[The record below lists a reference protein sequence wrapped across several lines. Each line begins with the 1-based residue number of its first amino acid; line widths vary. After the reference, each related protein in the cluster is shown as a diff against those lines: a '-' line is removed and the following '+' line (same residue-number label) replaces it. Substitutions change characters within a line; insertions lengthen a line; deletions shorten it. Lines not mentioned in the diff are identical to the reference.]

1 MCRTSVALTETLG
14 PPLNE
19 FCASRLARI
28 FSNPPAGGRSGGR
41 RLQEVRADD
50 SGNLVTDGGSDRRRA
65 PRVIGGPRRC
75 SRPASDVGLT
85 YLVTG
90 GAGFIGSHLVDR
102 LVARGDRVV
111 VLDDLSG
118 GSAANLAGALG
129 CGRSELVEGS
139 VLDRGLLERC
149 MSQADVCVHL
159 AASLG
164 VKRIVD
170 RPLSTLLGNVR
181 GADFVIETAHAYH
194 VPLLFG
200 SSSEVY
206 GKQTGEDLRED
217 ADCTIGA
224 PSRSRWSYAIA
235 KQFGESLVNAYVQ
248 DAGADMSVVRF
259 FNVVGARQNATYG
272 MVLMRFVD
280 QALAGEPLTVY
291 GDGSQ
296 SRCFTSVHDV
306 ACALDGLLRASKPAG
321 AVYNVGASTSIRV
334 LDLARRVIARTA
346 SPSRISYVPY
356 AQAYGPGY
364 EELGQRIPDTSALR
378 ALIGWTAV
386 RSLDEVIDE
395 VVATRHDAASPAAV
409 TMLGTAAVA
418 RPTPARGTA

>member
-1 MCRTSVALTETLG
+1 MK
-14 PPLNE
+14 
-19 FCASRLARI
+19 I
-28 FSNPPAGGRSGGR
+28 
-41 RLQEVRADD
+41 
-50 SGNLVTDGGSDRRRA
+50 
-65 PRVIGGPRRC
+65 
-75 SRPASDVGLT
+75 
-85 YLVTG
+85 LVTG
-90 GAGFIGSHLVDR
+90 GAGFIGSHLADR

-111 VLDDLSG
+111 ALDDLSG
-118 GSAANLAGALG
+118 GSTANLAGALRG
-129 CGRSELVEGS
+129 GRAELVEGS

-149 MSQADVCVHL
+149 MSEADVCVHL
-159 AASLG
+159 AAALG

-181 GADFVIETAHAYH
+181 GADLVIETAHGYR
-194 VPLLFG
+194 VPLLFA

-206 GKQTGEDLRED
+206 GKQAGEDLRED

-248 DAGADMSVVRF
+248 DTGAEMSIVRF
-259 FNVVGARQNATYG
+259 FNVVGARQNSSYG
-272 MVLMRFVD
+272 MVLTRFVD

-306 ACALDGLLRASKPAG
+306 TRALDGLLRASGPAG
-321 AVYNVGASTSIRV
+321 AVYNVGASTSVRV
-334 LDLARRVIARTA
+334 DDLARRVIARTA
-346 SPSRISYVPY
+346 SPSRISYMPY

-364 EELGQRIPDTSALR
+364 EELGRRIPDTSALR
-378 ALIGWTAV
+378 ALTGWTPA

-395 VVATRHDAASPAAV
+395 VVAARRRIASPAAV
-409 TMLGTAAVA
+409 ATLEPPAVTGL
-418 RPTPARGTA
+418 TPARATA